1 LAFMMVFSSASQA
14 HPARLASGVAKID
27 RAGNVSITLN
37 IDLLAFVLNDT
48 PARVSDVDM
57 RALLD
62 ERAEALQA
70 QLDDATDRLLH
81 STQIKDGRIDSVTFP
96 NAVSI
101 EAWKHSS
108 REVRLPVMMEVTLAG
123 KLASD
128 ATSFSIKFPE
138 ALDSLVLTVETPDA
152 EPRAFALE
160 PDQWSP
166 EFPLARP
173 TTTAAQSAA
182 PGRVAVALRFMR
194 LGFEHILPRGRDHIL
209 FILGLFLLS
218 PKLKPLLW
226 QVSAFTI
233 AHSITL
239 GLALYGIVRLPSN
252 IVEPIIA
259 GSIAFVAVENLLTPK
274 LKPWRPVVV
283 FAFGLIH
290 GMGFAGVLLD
300 MSLPRR
306 DFATA
311 LVSFNVGVE
320 LGQIAVVM
328 LALLAVGWFRKRTWY
343 RQAIV
348 MPASAVIAATGIVWM
363 IRRL

>member
-1 LAFMMVFSSASQA
+1 
-14 HPARLASGVAKID
+14 
-27 RAGNVSITLN
+27 
-37 IDLLAFVLNDT
+37 
-48 PARVSDVDM
+48 
-57 RALLD
+57 
-62 ERAEALQA
+62 
-70 QLDDATDRLLH
+70 
-81 STQIKDGRIDSVTFP
+81 
-96 NAVSI
+96 
-101 EAWKHSS
+101 
-108 REVRLPVMMEVTLAG
+108 
-123 KLASD
+123 
-128 ATSFSIKFPE
+128 
-138 ALDSLVLTVETPDA
+138 
-152 EPRAFALE
+152 
-160 PDQWSP
+160 
-166 EFPLARP
+166 
-173 TTTAAQSAA
+173 
-182 PGRVAVALRFMR
+182 MR